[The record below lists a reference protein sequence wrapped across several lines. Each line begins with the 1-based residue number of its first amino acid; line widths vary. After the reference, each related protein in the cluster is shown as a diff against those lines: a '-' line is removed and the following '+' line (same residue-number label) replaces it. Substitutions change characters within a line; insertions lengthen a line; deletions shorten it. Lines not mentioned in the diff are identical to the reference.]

1 MRIDCRYRPIL
12 NSLESRALA
21 SALDPTEPVV
31 PPTGPDIAD
40 PGLSPPPIVT
50 PLPQPI
56 GPRIGP

>member
-1 MRIDCRYRPIL
+1 LRTQRRYLPL
-12 NSLESRALA
+12 LASLEPRRLL

-31 PPTGPDIAD
+31 PPTGPDFGD

-50 PLPQPI
+50 PLPAPI